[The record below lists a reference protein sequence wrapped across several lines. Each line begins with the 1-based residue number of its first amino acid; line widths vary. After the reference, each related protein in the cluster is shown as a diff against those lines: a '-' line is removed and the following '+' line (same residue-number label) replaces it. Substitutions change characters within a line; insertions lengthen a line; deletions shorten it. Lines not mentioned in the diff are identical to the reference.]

1 MPHKQMNTVL
11 DYDAVITS
19 AKQQAYSVTAII
31 CFGALLAGAFSAYYY
46 DPASFRNH
54 LFADGSASIALAVV
68 FFFLRK
74 LENVIWV
81 ERISALMLTFYLLFW
96 AVLNF
101 TEARIPGNHL
111 VISNAP
117 LFTFTIICYSLA
129 LPLKWVMPATLTFFF
144 VYVALVWANLMRF
157 EWSEFHG
164 VQITS
169 DIMMLCVTLTVN
181 LLATYSN
188 TLFESQRQTRDIHEQ
203 ANTDVL
209 TGLPN
214 RRAMYHLLKQRSKQI
229 VLQIDVDHFKSIND
243 TFGHEQGDEVLTHVA
258 QVLND
263 SFSDCGVVARWGG
276 EEFIAILHDFNMDDA
291 LALAEKARQDIEST
305 EFICPLT
312 VSIGLTE
319 QEQGESLKDA
329 LNRADKL
336 LYQAKAAGRN
346 TIKTSAGTSKSV

>member
-1 MPHKQMNTVL
+1 MPHKHLNTVL
-11 DYDAVITS
+11 DYDAVIIS
-19 AKQQAYSVTAII
+19 AKQKAYIATALI
-31 CFGALLAGAFSAYYY
+31 CFCALLAGAFSSYYY
-46 DPASFRNH
+46 DPASFRHH
-54 LFADGSASIALAVV
+54 LWADGSASIALAVV

-74 LENVIWV
+74 RENVIWV
-81 ERISALMLTFYLLFW
+81 ERISALMLTCYLLFW
-96 AVLNF
+96 AVLNL

-129 LPLKWVMPATLTFFF
+129 LPMKWVMPVTLTFFC

-164 VQITS
+164 VQVTS
-169 DIMMLCVTLTVN
+169 DTMMLCVTLTIN

-188 TLFESQRQTRDIHEQ
+188 TLLKSQRQTRDIHEQ

-263 SFSDCGVVARWGG
+263 SFKECGVVARWGG
-276 EEFIAILHDFNMDDA
+276 EEFIAVLHDFNMDDA
-291 LALAEKARQDIEST
+291 LALAEKARQNIEDA
-305 EFICPLT
+305 EFIRPLT
-312 VSIGLTE
+312 VSIGITE

-329 LNRADKL
+329 LHRADKL
-336 LYQAKAAGRN
+336 LYQAKADGRN
-346 TIKTSAGTSKSV
+346 TIRTSANSPKSA